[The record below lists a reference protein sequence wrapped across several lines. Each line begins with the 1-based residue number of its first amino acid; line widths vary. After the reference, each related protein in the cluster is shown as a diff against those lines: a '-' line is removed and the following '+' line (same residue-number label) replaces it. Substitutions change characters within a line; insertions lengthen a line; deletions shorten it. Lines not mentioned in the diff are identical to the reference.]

1 MFKASF
7 LAFCA
12 HPRRPHNEALATI
25 SPPLSHS
32 PANQTLPEIS
42 IDAGHFMT

>member
-12 HPRRPHNEALATI
+12 HPRRPHNGALVAI
-25 SPPLSHS
+25 SPPVSHS
-32 PANQTLPEIS
+32 LANQTLPEIS
-42 IDAGHFMT
+42 IDVGHFMM